1 MEKILAVDVGLK
13 RIGLALCMLKPIV
26 TPLEGI
32 IRTNAT
38 QAAQAVDKVALE
50 YGCNVIVLGM
60 PPQNTSMAKSVK
72 HFKTLLTFDGKI
84 VFENE
89 DNSSIEAWDILK
101 EQRATRG
108 SKKLNNKDTKLDS
121 MSACIILKRYIGEI

>member
-60 PPQNTSMAKSVK
+60 PDEQNSMAKSVE
-72 HFKTLLTFDGKI
+72 HFKTLLKFDGKI
-84 VFENE
+84 VFEDE
-89 DNSSIEAWDILK
+89 DNSSTEAWEILK